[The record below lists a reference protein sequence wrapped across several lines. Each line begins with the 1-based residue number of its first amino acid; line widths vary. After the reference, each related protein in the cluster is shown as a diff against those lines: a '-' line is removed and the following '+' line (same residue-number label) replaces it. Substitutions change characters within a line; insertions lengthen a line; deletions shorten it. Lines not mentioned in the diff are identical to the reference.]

1 MKQFLFQKQ
10 EMQIPYENAFSGMEI
25 MNDFDKKFRELSKNY
40 NLHNVKKLKTF
51 IKEHEH
57 IMDFIF
63 EITPLINEYF
73 PNYEKIIEFC
83 EDPEF
88 SNLDFVMIYIVG
100 CSFDKDYKILKN
112 FENEPLYQ
120 SKFSRNINGL
130 LCVGLW

>member
-1 MKQFLFQKQ
+1 
-10 EMQIPYENAFSGMEI
+10 MQIPQENVFTGLEI
-25 MNDFDKKFRELSKNY
+25 MKDFDKRFEELSNNY
-40 NLHNVKKLKTF
+40 TLHDVEKLKTF
-51 IKEHEH
+51 IKEHGN

-63 EITPLINEYF
+63 EITPLINKYF

-100 CSFDKDYKILKN
+100 CSFDEDYKILKS
-112 FENEPLYQ
+112 FENEPLYK